1 MVKIIAT
8 IHPSMR
14 RGILKKLVKAGVDIF
29 RINIKY
35 TPFSVCKR
43 ICKDL
48 RKIGGCEILID
59 IKKRSVLK
67 KLEGVDYDYLAV
79 SFAEKGSEIVKIR
92 DRISKKVK
100 IVSKIESK
108 KGVRNVDELI
118 KVSNGIMIARGDLGR
133 EINIEKIPFIQK
145 MITKKCNKRKRFSI
159 TATEMMPSMVS
170 YKRPSRA
177 EVSDVANAILEGS
190 EGLLLAEET
199 AIGKYP
205 VLVVKTMRKIIREVK
220 SYERR

>member
-1 MVKIIAT
+1 
-8 IHPSMR
+8 
-14 RGILKKLVKAGVDIF
+14 
-29 RINIKY
+29 
-35 TPFSVCKR
+35 
-43 ICKDL
+43 
-48 RKIGGCEILID
+48 
-59 IKKRSVLK
+59 
-67 KLEGVDYDYLAV
+67 
-79 SFAEKGSEIVKIR
+79 
-92 DRISKKVK
+92 
-100 IVSKIESK
+100 
-108 KGVRNVDELI
+108 VRNVDELI

-133 EINIEKIPFIQK
+133 EIDIEKIPFIQK

-205 VLVVKTMRKIIREVK
+205 VLVVKTMKKIINEVK
-220 SYERR
+220 SYENK

>member
-14 RGILKKLVKAGVDIF
+14 RGVLRKLVKSGADII
-29 RINIKY
+29 RINVKY
-35 TPFSVCKR
+35 TPFSVCQR

-59 IKKRSVLK
+59 IKKRGVLK
-67 KLEGVDYDYLAV
+67 KLSGLDYDYLAV
-79 SFAEKGSEIVKIR
+79 SFAEKGSEIVSIR
-92 DRISKKVK
+92 KRIPKHVK
-100 IVSKIESK
+100 IISKIESK
-108 KGVRNVDELI
+108 KGVRNIDELI
-118 KVSNGIMIARGDLGR
+118 KVSHGVMIARGDLGD

-145 MITKKCNKRKRFSI
+145 MITKKCNKKKRFSI
-159 TATEMMPSMVS
+159 TATEIMPSMVS
-170 YKRPSRA
+170 YRRPSRA
-177 EVSDVANAILEGS
+177 EVSDVVNAILEGS

-205 VLVVKTMRKIIREVK
+205 VLVVKTMKKIINESK
-220 SYERR
+220 KW